1 MHAEAKARPDPE
13 SVRGSVADQ
22 SNEGTDERMTVY
34 MMKCNLLLCNAVFA
48 IKKETRNDSCLSV
61 SRLAVF
67 RFVSSLRYVISYS
80 SPSRISRFLPWQKRT
95 AKTQS
100 DIRWSFQFFKMTADV
115 TDKHHCESPISC
127 NCNFTN

>member
-67 RFVSSLRYVISYS
+67 RFVVTLCDLIQQSLQDFTIFAMAETNGQNSERYSEELSIFS
-80 SPSRISRFLPWQKRT
+80 K
-95 AKTQS
+95 
-100 DIRWSFQFFKMTADV
+100 
-115 TDKHHCESPISC
+115 
-127 NCNFTN
+127 